1 MSFGFSVG
9 DFLCATILIKNIVK
23 CLKGSGGSA
32 SEYQEL
38 MRELD
43 GLQSA
48 LTRIEHLNASPE
60 QTPTVNGIKV
70 AALNCRYVLRD
81 FLTKLETYEKSLA
94 TGKTRGRA
102 VDSMNKI
109 KYELDMKQEVQS
121 LRSYLMVHTSYLNMM
136 LLTEGL

>member
-9 DFLCATILIKNIVK
+9 DFLSAAILIKDIVI
-23 CLKGSGGSA
+23 CLKASGGSA

-43 GLQSA
+43 GFQSA
-48 LTRIEHLNASPE
+48 LTGIEHLKASPE

-70 AALNCRYVLRD
+70 AALNCRYILRD

-94 TGKTRGRA
+94 AGKTRGWA
-102 VDSMNKI
+102 VDSTKKI
-109 KYELDMKQEVQS
+109 KYELAMKAEVQN
-121 LRSYLMVHTSYLNMM
+121 LRTYLMMHMSSLNMR

>member
-9 DFLCATILIKNIVK
+9 DFINVTILIKDIIT
-23 CLKGSGGSA
+23 CLKASGGSA

-48 LTRIEHLNASPE
+48 LTGIEHLRASPDR
-60 QTPTVNGIKV
+60 TPTVNCIKV
-70 AALNCRYVLRD
+70 AALSCQYLLRD
-81 FLTKLETYEKSLA
+81 FLTKLETYGKSLA
-94 TGKTRGRA
+94 AGKTRGQV
-102 VDSMNKI
+102 VDCTKKI
-109 KYELDMKQEVQS
+109 KYEFVTKTEVQN
-121 LRSYLMVHTSYLNMM
+121 LRIYLMMHTNSLNMR

>member
-9 DFLCATILIKNIVK
+9 DFFSATILIKDIVT
-23 CLKGSGGSA
+23 CLKASGGSA

-48 LTRIEHLNASPE
+48 LTGIEHLKANPE
-60 QTPTVNGIKV
+60 QMPTVNGIKV
-70 AALNCRYVLRD
+70 AALNCQYILRD
-81 FLTKLETYEKSLA
+81 FLTKLETYEKSLT
-94 TGKTRGRA
+94 TGKTRGWA
-102 VDSMNKI
+102 VDSTKKI
-109 KYELDMKQEVQS
+109 KYEFVTKTEVQN
-121 LRSYLMVHTSYLNMM
+121 LRTYLMMHTNSLNMR